1 MTEKVKISR
10 EQEKLLNERISHYKQ
25 QGLNLNQIVSCVFDD
40 KKSRGFFEGTSFH
53 NMGTF
58 DFMKILTGQ
67 YEVEQTPEEIIKEIY
82 HFKYGSGWG
91 EGYQPGVQY
100 GIEKTLDILNIQIK
114 GVNA

>member
-1 MTEKVKISR
+1 MTKKVKISR
-10 EQEKLLNERISHYKQ
+10 EQEKILKERISYYEQ
-25 QGLNLNQIVSCVFDD
+25 QGLNKNQIVSVLFDD
-40 KKSRGFFEGTSFH
+40 KKSNGNFEGTPLH

-82 HFKYGSGWG
+82 HFKYGSGCG

>member
-67 YEVEQTPEEIIKEIY
+67 YEVEQTPEDKLQILYKDCKYSHDSDDETFAKGIK
-82 HFKYGSGWG
+82 
-91 EGYQPGVQY
+91 
-100 GIEKTLDILNIQIK
+100 TALNILGIKIK